1 MALTSHTEPLHKILL
16 LCCWV
21 ACGCGISCVPAAVL
35 TSHKRFVVYR
45 IYNRGTPTEQCLQD
59 GTRVHVPRVEG
70 SCHEDPC
77 HCSNSRF
84 LFLAVSRVFRVS
96 RSHKS
101 QSKELKE
108 VVMKNLAIVLT
119 LVSLAVYVLY
129 PCFNNVHVGFLV

>member
-1 MALTSHTEPLHKILL
+1 M
-16 LCCWV
+16 
-21 ACGCGISCVPAAVL
+21 
-35 TSHKRFVVYR
+35 
-45 IYNRGTPTEQCLQD
+45 
-59 GTRVHVPRVEG
+59 
-70 SCHEDPC
+70 
-77 HCSNSRF
+77 
-84 LFLAVSRVFRVS
+84 SRVFRVS